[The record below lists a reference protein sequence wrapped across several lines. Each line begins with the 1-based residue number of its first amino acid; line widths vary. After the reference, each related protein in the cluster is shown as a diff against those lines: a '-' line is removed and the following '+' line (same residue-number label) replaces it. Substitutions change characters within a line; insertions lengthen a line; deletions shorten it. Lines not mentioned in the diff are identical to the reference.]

1 MGHHLFVNGSSVL
14 PIRDGDLEL
23 VRHFLILGA
32 KDLGLDEA
40 AKAIE
45 RWEWIGPGV
54 WINVETQA
62 LVDHPAIFE
71 AAVRAV
77 ERFGDTIDIAY
88 LNSVLRRF
96 GTEWLGAQKVLLI
109 VEDID
114 RLRKHVQEGGAEST
128 DF

>member
-14 PIRDGDLEL
+14 PIRDGHLEL

-32 KDLGLDEA
+32 RDLGLDEA

-54 WINVETQA
+54 WINIQTQA
-62 LVDHPAIFE
+62 LVDHPDIFD

-77 ERFGDTIDIAY
+77 ARFGETIDIAY
-88 LNSVLRRF
+88 LNSKLRRS
-96 GTEWLGAQKVLLI
+96 GTEWIGPQKVLLI
-109 VEDID
+109 VDDIEG
-114 RLRKHVQEGGAEST
+114 LKKHVHDGGAEST